1 MVSFTKWSINIGW
14 RIVSQVI
21 VRQSPVRLALS
32 LGSNVIQKR
41 VKLKFKFWL
50 GRRQTKLLKGVK
62 LSFRKS
68 IYPFRKSIRWVRKK
82 SRSRDRRTMS
92 EEAGIH
98 DVMLLD
104 AGMKYKDL
112 AEIRLSTAKAAFKA
126 ASIELKDAK
135 RGLKDANNY
144 VDGLKKHC
152 NKIHQHET
160 DIVFVEHA
168 RDENVHQNSNAIL
181 SSSTTIVPVH
191 SLVPLE

>member
-1 MVSFTKWSINIGW
+1 MVSFTKWSINLGW

-32 LGSNVIQKR
+32 LGSNILQRR
-41 VKLKFKFWL
+41 VKFGVNTWL
-50 GRRQTKLLKGVK
+50 GRRQTKVLKGVK

-82 SRSRDRRTMS
+82 TRATARRTMS

-112 AEIRLSTAKAAFKA
+112 AEIRLNVAKAAFEVASKELKA
-126 ASIELKDAK
+126 AE
-135 RGLKDANNY
+135 RGLKEATNY
-144 VDGLKKHC
+144 VDGLRKHC
-152 NKIHQHET
+152 NKIH
-160 DIVFVEHA
+160 
-168 RDENVHQNSNAIL
+168 
-181 SSSTTIVPVH
+181 
-191 SLVPLE
+191 

>member
-32 LGSNVIQKR
+32 LGSNMLQRR
-41 VKLKFKFWL
+41 VKFKIDTWL

-62 LSFRKS
+62 LSLRKT

-82 SRSRDRRTMS
+82 RRSRASRTMS
-92 EEAGIH
+92 EKAGIH

-104 AGMKYKDL
+104 AGIKYKDL
-112 AEIRLSTAKAAFKA
+112 AEKRLNIAQAAFEVASKELKAA
-126 ASIELKDAK
+126 E
-135 RGLKDANNY
+135 RGLKEATNY

-168 RDENVHQNSNAIL
+168 REENVHQNSNAVL
-181 SSSTTIVPVH
+181 SSSTTVVPVH
-191 SLVPLE
+191 ALIPLE

>member
-32 LGSNVIQKR
+32 IGSNILQRR
-41 VKLKFKFWL
+41 VKFKVDTWL
-50 GRRQTKLLKGVK
+50 GRRQTKLFKGVK
-62 LSFRKS
+62 LSIRKS

-82 SRSRDRRTMS
+82 SRSRARRTMS

-112 AEIRLSTAKAAFKA
+112 AEKRISTAKTAFEA
-126 ASIELKDAK
+126 ASHELKDAE
-135 RGLKDANNY
+135 RGLREATNY
-144 VDGLKKHC
+144 VNGLKKHC

-168 RDENVHQNSNAIL
+168 RDENVHQNNANKM
-181 SSSTTIVPVH
+181 
-191 SLVPLE
+191 LEHDLLMTMTNI

>member
-1 MVSFTKWSINIGW
+1 MVSFTKWSINLGW

-32 LGSNVIQKR
+32 LGSNILQRR
-41 VKLKFKFWL
+41 VKFKIDTWL

-82 SRSRDRRTMS
+82 RRSRARRIMS
-92 EEAGIH
+92 DEAGIH

-112 AEIRLSTAKAAFKA
+112 AEIRLNVAKAAFEVASKELKA
-126 ASIELKDAK
+126 AE
-135 RGLKDANNY
+135 RGLKEATNY

-152 NKIHQHET
+152 CKIHQHET

-168 RDENVHQNSNAIL
+168 RDENVHQNSNAVL
-181 SSSTTIVPVH
+181 SSSTTVVPVH
-191 SLVPLE
+191 ALVPLE

>member
-32 LGSNVIQKR
+32 LGSNILQRR
-41 VKLKFKFWL
+41 VKFKVDTWL

-68 IYPFRKSIRWVRKK
+68 IYPFTKSIRWVRKK
-82 SRSRDRRTMS
+82 RRSRARRIMS

-104 AGMKYKDL
+104 AGMKYKEL
-112 AEIRLSTAKAAFKA
+112 AEKRLSSFRPTPY
-126 ASIELKDAK
+126 I
-135 RGLKDANNY
+135 
-144 VDGLKKHC
+144 
-152 NKIHQHET
+152 
-160 DIVFVEHA
+160 
-168 RDENVHQNSNAIL
+168 
-181 SSSTTIVPVH
+181 SSLHLTT
-191 SLVPLE
+191 

>member
-32 LGSNVIQKR
+32 IGSNVLQKR
-41 VKLKFKFWL
+41 VKFKVDTWL
-50 GRRQTKLLKGVK
+50 GRRQTKLFKGVK
-62 LSFRKS
+62 LSIRKS

-82 SRSRDRRTMS
+82 RRTRARRTMS

-112 AEIRLSTAKAAFKA
+112 AEKRFTTAKTAFEA
-126 ASIELKDAK
+126 ASKELKTAE
-135 RGLKDANNY
+135 RGLKEATNY
-144 VDGLKKHC
+144 IDGLRKHC

-168 RDENVHQNSNAIL
+168 RDENVHQNSNAVL
-181 SSSTTIVPVH
+181 SSSTIIPVH
-191 SLVPLE
+191 ALVPLE

>member
-32 LGSNVIQKR
+32 LGSNMLQRR
-41 VKLKFKFWL
+41 VKFKIDTWL

-62 LSFRKS
+62 LSLRKT

-82 SRSRDRRTMS
+82 RRSRARRTMS
-92 EEAGIH
+92 EKAGIH

-104 AGMKYKDL
+104 AGIKYKDL
-112 AEIRLSTAKAAFKA
+112 AEKRFNIAQAAFEVASKELKAA
-126 ASIELKDAK
+126 E
-135 RGLKDANNY
+135 RGLKEATNY

-168 RDENVHQNSNAIL
+168 REENVHQNSNAVL
-181 SSSTTIVPVH
+181 SSSTTVVPVH
-191 SLVPLE
+191 ALIPLE